1 MEEENKKEKKNPL
14 TSDLSKKSTLWIVW
28 NLIEAIM
35 FIGGGIVAFIF
46 YRNTDFQAVILIILG
61 SVLLIDGSLRI
72 LANFLP
78 ALGLSNKENV
88 FSDLIISG
96 ACELALGITVICDVA
111 SNPEVVGVISHFI
124 ALFIGIIVIVV
135 GAVLIIYSLS
145 ILIRKIG
152 TIGFAL
158 FPLLFGILLC
168 VFGGFIIYTMSD
180 PQVFYSTVMI
190 IAGIILLIYGT
201 YDLLTVIRAI
211 QLKRTVHEIKKDIN
225 DISASYETKDSS
237 DTPLN

>member
-124 ALFIGIIVIVV
+124 AL
-135 GAVLIIYSLS
+135 
-145 ILIRKIG
+145 
-152 TIGFAL
+152 
-158 FPLLFGILLC
+158 
-168 VFGGFIIYTMSD
+168 
-180 PQVFYSTVMI
+180 
-190 IAGIILLIYGT
+190 
-201 YDLLTVIRAI
+201 
-211 QLKRTVHEIKKDIN
+211 
-225 DISASYETKDSS
+225 
-237 DTPLN
+237 

>member
-1 MEEENKKEKKNPL
+1 
-14 TSDLSKKSTLWIVW
+14 
-28 NLIEAIM
+28 
-35 FIGGGIVAFIF
+35 
-46 YRNTDFQAVILIILG
+46 
-61 SVLLIDGSLRI
+61 
-72 LANFLP
+72 
-78 ALGLSNKENV
+78 
-88 FSDLIISG
+88 
-96 ACELALGITVICDVA
+96 
-111 SNPEVVGVISHFI
+111 
-124 ALFIGIIVIVV
+124 FIGIIVIVV